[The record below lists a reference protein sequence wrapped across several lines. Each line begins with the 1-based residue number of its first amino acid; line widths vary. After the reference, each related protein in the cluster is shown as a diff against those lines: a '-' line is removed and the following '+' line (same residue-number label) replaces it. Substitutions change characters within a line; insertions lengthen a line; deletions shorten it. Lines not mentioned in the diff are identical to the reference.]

1 MRLAGSHRIVVK
13 KRIRLGENIDS
24 SPKSDYNSGIEYDLG
39 L

>member
-13 KRIRLGENIDS
+13 KRIRLGENSAS
-24 SPKSDYNSGIEYDLG
+24 SPKSDYNSGIESDLG